1 MRHAIILLLLAV
13 LASPAM
19 GDMRSDLLNQ
29 QNAGMGQLELS
40 SGTIYFPWS
49 EQENSAARPSS
60 CGVMP
65 TCCPTKVNVFM
76 EGARSQEQVSDLKAL
91 NTVKERNIIYD
102 EAQTQVSGEG
112 AGNSMEISVTG
123 KEESYKGMDFG
134 GDCGDFGIENR
145 IDEVLT
151 SDPSSRS
158 SRSSF
163 GPQDQRNYMDIDVS
177 GITVTAIN
185 TVPDGSAVATSNII
199 IKPVQIIE
207 SPSEAAEKLR

>member
-1 MRHAIILLLLAV
+1 MRYSIILLLLAV

-19 GDMRSDLLNQ
+19 GDMRSNLLNQ
-29 QNAGMGQLELS
+29 QSAGMGQLDLS

-49 EQENSAARPSS
+49 EQEKSVAQPSS

-65 TCCPTKVNVFM
+65 TCCPTKENVFM

-91 NTVKERNIIYD
+91 NTVKERNIVYD
-102 EAQTQVSGEG
+102 ETQSQVCGDGS
-112 AGNSMEISVTG
+112 GNSMEISVTG
-123 KEESYKGMDFG
+123 REEGYKGIDFG
-134 GDCGDFGIENR
+134 GDCGDFGIENK

-151 SDPSSRS
+151 SDPSRRS
-158 SRSSF
+158 SGSSF

-207 SPSEAAEKLR
+207 SPSEATEKLR